1 MKFAR
6 RDFLGM
12 AAGASILPAV
22 ALRPTLAQIAPN
34 PASVRPPSATERA
47 AMARVARAFMEK
59 YDVPALSFAVGYAG
73 EIVHTDAFGLADRE
87 RNEPATPAQLFR
99 IASLSK
105 MITSAAIFTLV
116 EQNRLRLA
124 DKVFGPGAVLGT
136 DFGQPPYSAGINEI
150 TIEQLLTH
158 TSGGWTNDGR
168 DPMFTHP
175 NMNHAELISWTLN
188 NRPLDHPPGQNYAYS
203 NFGYCVLGRVIEKLT
218 GQPYPDYVRAEVL
231 SRCGITDMVIAASR
245 IEKRRPDEVK
255 YYGQGEDPY
264 DANVARMD
272 SHGGWLARPT
282 DLVQFLMHIDGYAKP
297 ANILKP
303 RTIQI
308 MTTGSSVNHDYA
320 KGLVVNKFDNW
331 WHNGSLAGTTT
342 IAVRTHGGFCWAAF
356 TNTSR
361 RNSKI
366 DDDLDTLN
374 WNMVREVGGWR
385 VT

>member
-12 AAGASILPAV
+12 AAGASILPVV
-22 ALRPTLAQIAPN
+22 APRPALAQLAPN

-87 RNEPATPAQLFR
+87 RNEAATPAQLFR

-116 EQNRLRLA
+116 EQNRLQIA
-124 DKVFGPGAVLGT
+124 GKVFGPGAVLGT

-168 DPMFTHP
+168 DPMFTYP

-188 NRPLDHPPGQNYAYS
+188 NQPL
-203 NFGYCVLGRVIEKLT
+203 
-218 GQPYPDYVRAEVL
+218 
-231 SRCGITDMVIAASR
+231 
-245 IEKRRPDEVK
+245 
-255 YYGQGEDPY
+255 
-264 DANVARMD
+264 
-272 SHGGWLARPT
+272 
-282 DLVQFLMHIDGYAKP
+282 
-297 ANILKP
+297 
-303 RTIQI
+303 
-308 MTTGSSVNHDYA
+308 
-320 KGLVVNKFDNW
+320 
-331 WHNGSLAGTTT
+331 
-342 IAVRTHGGFCWAAF
+342 
-356 TNTSR
+356 
-361 RNSKI
+361 
-366 DDDLDTLN
+366 
-374 WNMVREVGGWR
+374 
-385 VT
+385 